1 MVPFGAVL
9 FGCLE
14 SVGKVE
20 KNEVFIFIFF
30 TMKLSM
36 LKCLVILDNV
46 WRREDWECLRLAF
59 PLENEGSKIVY

>member
-9 FGCLE
+9 FGYRE

-30 TMKLSM
+30 TLKLSM

-46 WRREDWECLRLAF
+46 WRREDWEYLRLAF